1 MTKWGRLASMF
12 WFFSTWCAFSTTSM
26 VKWGGLAEEGEAHV
40 LLSYSPLIGSTFFV
54 AIRSNTV
61 NLFDGYFELFFGFLM
76 RREMRLYSPLIASMF
91 FVATRSENLF
101 DGSFELFL
109 GLERFLMRCET
120 HLMALDA
127 FSPLIGLFPES
138 IWHVTL
144 VRKHWPNLMLSHT
157 WGASWLIRKLTVANC
172 RVTRY
177 VCSMCR

>member
-1 MTKWGRLASMF
+1 MRQTCKYVLVFLHMVRVLNNKHGEMRRLGR
-12 WFFSTWCAFSTTSM
+12 
-26 VKWGGLAEEGEAHV
+26 GGDAHV

-127 FSPLIGLFPES
+127 FSPLIGLLLES
-138 IWHVTL
+138 I
-144 VRKHWPNLMLSHT
+144 
-157 WGASWLIRKLTVANC
+157 
-172 RVTRY
+172 
-177 VCSMCR
+177 